1 MEYKFLRSSRSLVQW
16 YVFLASIVAVCYSMH
31 TPIRR
36 VWDKR
41 NMQMRADK
49 QKVLKRLSY
58 IEGRGGEIINEL
70 VQLYNLA
77 GNR

>member
-1 MEYKFLRSSRSLVQW
+1 
-16 YVFLASIVAVCYSMH
+16 MH